1 MRILR
6 AASDRENP
14 PSGRL
19 ISVAAGSLNFPDG
32 IRPGLQPYLRGP
44 MPITV
49 AIVED
54 DRSTRESLVALLSG
68 APTLQ
73 CLTSYAT
80 GEKALAGIPLEK
92 PEVALI
98 DINLP
103 GMSGIECVVKLK
115 AKIPALHVLML
126 TTYEDSDLI
135 FDSLRAGASGYLLKN
150 MPPDELVA
158 AVAQVQAG
166 GAPMSMQIARK
177 VVQHFHR
184 TEGSAGEVQK
194 LSPREYEILGLLA
207 KGRLYKEIADQLGI
221 TLGTVRTHQRRI
233 YEKLHVQSR
242 TEAAVKF
249 LQIGKRPAE

>member
-1 MRILR
+1 M
-6 AASDRENP
+6 P
-14 PSGRL
+14 T
-19 ISVAAGSLNFPDG
+19 SVS
-32 IRPGLQPYLRGP
+32 
-44 MPITV
+44 
-49 AIVED
+49 IVED
-54 DRSTRESLVALLSG
+54 DRSTRESLVALLTS
-68 APTLQ
+68 APTLR
-73 CLTSYAT
+73 CMATYAT
-80 GEKALAGIPLEK
+80 GEKALTGILVEK
-92 PEVALI
+92 PEVALV

-103 GMSGIECVVKLK
+103 GMSGIECVAKLK
-115 AKIPALHVLML
+115 AKMPGLHVLML

-158 AVAQVQAG
+158 AVTEVQAG
-166 GAPMSMQIARK
+166 GAPMSMQVARK

-184 TEGSAGEVQK
+184 AQSSADEVEK

-221 TLGTVRTHQRRI
+221 SLGTVRTHQRRI

-249 LQIGKRPAE
+249 LRVNPPSPAPEK